1 MAMISV
7 IIAFH
12 SSTGI
17 TAELADAASLSV
29 QSFLI
34 GAATGRKMVINS
46 GCCKQLSLIHAA
58 VLFMLS

>member
-1 MAMISV
+1 MAMISI
-7 IIAFH
+7 IIAFY

-17 TAELADAASLSV
+17 MADLAETASLSV

-34 GAATGRKMVINS
+34 GAATGGKMVINS

-58 VLFMLS
+58 VLFTLS